1 MAHKDSLKIKHETNE
16 KTGLTLVETV
26 ASVLIIALAVIIVQ
40 ASLMSKLTK
49 NAFENEAHSL
59 VSALQLATT
68 SAARSDKRY
77 EIIIDITEQTFTLR
91 EITTLDLDDVL
102 DEEIVDQQSF
112 TDNCLIDYI
121 VFDDLISTDEQH
133 QIAKF
138 RVGHSGFQY
147 GGKIVLLDRNLQ
159 PYSIVVSRLSKIIK
173 LQKGDVPML
182 LPKRDDEI
190 FF

>member
-1 MAHKDSLKIKHETNE
+1 MACKACLKTKHKLPKGG
-16 KTGLTLVETV
+16 GLTLVETV

-40 ASLMSKLTK
+40 MSLMGRLTK
-49 NAFENEAHSL
+49 SAFENEAYKL

-68 SAARSDKRY
+68 SAAQSDKRY
-77 EIIIDITEQTFTLR
+77 EIIVDITEQYFVLR
-91 EITTLDLDDVL
+91 QITTLDLEEVL
-102 DEEIVDQQSF
+102 DEEIIIEESF
-112 TDNCLIDYI
+112 TDNCLIDYVI
-121 VFDDLISTDEQH
+121 FDDLISTDESH

-159 PYSIVVSRLSKIIK
+159 SYSIVVSRLSKIITI
-173 LQKGDVPML
+173 QKGDVPIL